1 MIKVG
6 IGVDHRGYALKNLL
20 MQEKSIEWLDFGT
33 DSSDRT
39 DYPLFV
45 PPVVD
50 ALDAG
55 EIDYGVL
62 ICGTGIG
69 MSIVANRYKKVYAA
83 LAWNKEVAVL
93 SKEDDNSN
101 ILILPADFITED
113 QAREML
119 SAWLQ
124 AKFKGGRY
132 EERLALFD

>member
-1 MIKVG
+1 
-6 IGVDHRGYALKNLL
+6 
-20 MQEKSIEWLDFGT
+20 LDFGT